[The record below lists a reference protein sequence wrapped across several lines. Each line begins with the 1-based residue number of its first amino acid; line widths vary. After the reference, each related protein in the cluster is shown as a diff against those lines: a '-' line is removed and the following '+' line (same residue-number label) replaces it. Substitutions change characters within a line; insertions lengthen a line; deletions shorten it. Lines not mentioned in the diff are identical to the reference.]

1 MPGKAKNG
9 IKRILIRFLLGF
21 TGVILVLIIY
31 FLIIAVDHPPKE
43 KDYSSLRTR
52 RIRYGNTT
60 YILGNNWLRKSES
73 GLWEAYIEG
82 KPFERGVAFGRLT
95 RELLY
100 YQETTFVEQIRELVP
115 SASYL
120 RVLKYFIA
128 FFNRNLDKNI
138 PVEYQHEIY
147 GTSLSCSP
155 DYDFVGTGYQRQLN
169 YHAAH
174 DIGHALQGLN
184 MVGCTSFSVWGGSS
198 SDSSL
203 LVGRNFD
210 FYMGRKFAENKI
222 VCFVKPSAGYKF
234 MMITWADLIG
244 VVSGMNDQGLTVTLN
259 AAKSGIPRQAATPVT
274 LLAREILQYA
284 SNIEEAYQISKK
296 RKLFVSE
303 SIMIGSSRD
312 GKTAIIEKS
321 PVSYDLVYPV
331 SNMIICTNHYQ
342 GKAFS
347 GDKINLENIH
357 GSDSYERYQR
367 VKELLLRYRPLD
379 ASRAITILR
388 DQRGLGGSNV
398 GMGNQLAINQL
409 IAHHTVVFKPDS
421 LLVWVSAGPWQ
432 VGKFVAYDLKKIFNI
447 SISQIKENREIYSA
461 SRTIAADTFLT
472 STGFQKFQEYQTM
485 TLKIKR
491 FKKSRQSLPMG
502 FEMEYLQTNPSLYLT
517 HVYLGEYFE
526 SIGEYDKAYAY
537 FQSALTRKLPGRDME
552 NELKEKADKLLK
564 KINHGKSRN

>member
-9 IKRILIRFLLGF
+9 IIRILIRFLLGF
-21 TGVILVLIIY
+21 TGVILILIIY
-31 FLIIAVDHPPKE
+31 FIIIAVDHPPRE
-43 KDYSSLRTR
+43 QDYSSLRTR
-52 RIRYGNTT
+52 RIRYGNNT

-82 KPFERGVAFGRLT
+82 RPFERGVAFGRLT

-100 YQETTFVEQIRELVP
+100 YQETNFVEQIRELVP
-115 SASYL
+115 SAAYL
-120 RVLKYFIA
+120 RILKYFIA

-138 PVEYQHEIY
+138 PLEYQHEIY

-155 DYDFVGTGYQRQLN
+155 DYNFIGTGYQRQLN

-210 FYMGRKFAENKI
+210 FYMGPKFAENKI
-222 VCFVKPSAGYKF
+222 VCFVRPAAGYKF

-284 SNIEEAYQISKK
+284 STIEEAYQISKK

-321 PVSYDLVYPV
+321 PGSYDLVFSD
-331 SNMIICTNHYQ
+331 SNRIICTNHYQ
-342 GKAFS
+342 GKVFS
-347 GDKINLENIH
+347 GDKINVENIY
-357 GSDSYERYQR
+357 GSDSYVRYQR
-367 VKELLLRYRPLD
+367 VEELLLRYKPLD
-379 ASRAITILR
+379 AGHTITILR
-388 DQRGLGGSNV
+388 DQRGLGDTDV

-409 IAHHTVVFKPDS
+409 IAHHAVVFKPDS
-421 LLVWVSAGPWQ
+421 LLAWVSAGPWQ
-432 VGKFVAYDLKKIFNI
+432 LGKFVAYDLKKIFNMN
-447 SISQIKENREIYSA
+447 ISQIKENREIYTA
-461 SRTIAADTFLT
+461 SRTVAADTFLT
-472 STGFQKFQEYQTM
+472 SPGFQKFQEYQTM
-485 TLKIKR
+485 TLKINS
-491 FKKSRQSLPMG
+491 FKKNRHSLPVG
-502 FEMEYLQTNPSLYLT
+502 FESEYLQTNPSLYLT
-517 HVYLGEYFE
+517 HVHLGEYFE
-526 SIGEYDKAYAY
+526 SIGEYSKAYSS
-537 FQSALTRKLPGRDME
+537 FQAALDRKLPGKDEE
-552 NELKEKADKLLK
+552 NKLKEKVANLLK
-564 KINHGKSRN
+564 KIKYDKSRN